1 MADKP
6 KPRRRRR
13 TMLVLLGVLL
23 LGVVAAARGVWSRI
37 RERQAVDNGWQHL
50 RPASRP
56 TPAAT
61 PASAAADTIAA
72 SSAAASPEPVTP
84 SIPHTPPAPEAA
96 AELKPAPRPGH
107 AGKPAAGKPGPP
119 ESGARKSAR
128 PQPPGANPALVEPD
142 GAKSAPPGSAPA
154 PPTPQKPAPDQPA
167 DARRSTRSRAVPA
180 ASARTSG
187 VTVGP
192 PSDAPFG
199 PGSVRARSDGSSPE
213 PAYAVKGKIATKV
226 FYPPAAAYYT
236 RTRAD
241 VWFRT
246 ADDARA
252 AGFTERTPRRHR

>member
-84 SIPHTPPAPEAA
+84 SIPHTPPGTGGRGR
-96 AELKPAPRPGH
+96 AE
-107 AGKPAAGKPGPP
+107 
-119 ESGARKSAR
+119 
-128 PQPPGANPALVEPD
+128 
-142 GAKSAPPGSAPA
+142 
-154 PPTPQKPAPDQPA
+154 
-167 DARRSTRSRAVPA
+167 
-180 ASARTSG
+180 
-187 VTVGP
+187 
-192 PSDAPFG
+192 
-199 PGSVRARSDGSSPE
+199 
-213 PAYAVKGKIATKV
+213 
-226 FYPPAAAYYT
+226 
-236 RTRAD
+236 TRAEAGP
-241 VWFRT
+241 RRQ
-246 ADDARA
+246 ARGRQARA
-252 AGFTERTPRRHR
+252 ARVRCPEIGATSASRREPCAGRA